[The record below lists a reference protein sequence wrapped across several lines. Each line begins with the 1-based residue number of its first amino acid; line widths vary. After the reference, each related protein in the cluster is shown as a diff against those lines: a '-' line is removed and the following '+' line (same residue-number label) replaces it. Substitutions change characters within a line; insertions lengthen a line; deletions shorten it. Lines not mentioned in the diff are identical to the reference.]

1 MVIPIVSISTYCI
14 DCFRR
19 ESAEVTGTVY
29 IFDVA
34 EYTLIHFSIKN
45 IAFNNLIRYIMAGIG
60 ALISTDMEDALGP
73 GVTYSV
79 CAGICVVF
87 FALVILVQ
95 KNPKMWR

>member
-1 MVIPIVSISTYCI
+1 
-14 DCFRR
+14 
-19 ESAEVTGTVY
+19 
-29 IFDVA
+29 
-34 EYTLIHFSIKN
+34 
-45 IAFNNLIRYIMAGIG
+45 MAGID